1 MRTDARWARPPE
13 YRVLGD
19 PHQVLLRDDQSI
31 DLHRVALR
39 GRLQTYLRA
48 MRGTLWW
55 HVFDLRTLLGSRPLA
70 QELQVQLST
79 AFLRPAPELRAARRP
94 HCRDRPGGDRGADWR
109 STARVRAGRKGWSMT
124 CKTCGGWDVTGPSAA
139 PPGAKTTVAMCM
151 DPSSPHRGDLTWSH
165 EICRAH
171 QLRQDDILC
180 KPAASGATTGY
191 SAGTGGAA
199 RC

>member
-79 AFLRPAPELRAARRP
+79 ASASDEPGMVFYALRLSFARLDDLIAAIGRVAIVVPIGDQQPACERAE
-94 HCRDRPGGDRGADWR
+94 RDGA
-109 STARVRAGRKGWSMT
+109 
-124 CKTCGGWDVTGPSAA
+124 
-139 PPGAKTTVAMCM
+139 
-151 DPSSPHRGDLTWSH
+151 
-165 EICRAH
+165 
-171 QLRQDDILC
+171 
-180 KPAASGATTGY
+180 
-191 SAGTGGAA
+191 
-199 RC
+199 